1 MATKKQIPK
10 DEKFEN
16 TDLDLFEV
24 LAALD
29 KKDYD
34 YYDRLTEDQKKKFV
48 PYMMTLWMS
57 CIKGNSTLQGYYV
70 MNTEYTA
77 NKYLFNENVQKH
89 PKLQWL
95 MLCAASPGLGKQF
108 HQWIPHIK
116 EKVSKLKEP
125 ASIKDIKD
133 YYSKIYPRTNE
144 STLKEFAE
152 MFVNEHKRKVY
163 LSETFPNLKLED
175 IETLN
180 QLITDE
186 DIREYERQ
194 RGN

>member
-1 MATKKQIPK
+1 MAKEKIDVT
-10 DEKFEN
+10 EKFEKQ
-16 TDLDLFEV
+16 DLDLFEV

-29 KKDYD
+29 KKDYG
-34 YYDRLTEDQKKKFV
+34 YYDKLTEEQKKKFV

-57 CIKGNSTLQGYYV
+57 AIKGNGSLQGYYV

-116 EKVSKLKEP
+116 ERVSKLRESARVKEV
-125 ASIKDIKD
+125 KEFYK
-133 YYSKIYPRTNE
+133 KIYPK
-144 STLKEFAE
+144 SDDKTLQEFSEA
-152 MFVNEHKRKVY
+152 FVEDHKRKRY
-163 LSETFPNLKLED
+163 LAETFPNLKIED

-180 QLITDE
+180 TIVTDE
-186 DIREYERQ
+186 DIREYERE

>member
-1 MATKKQIPK
+1 MAKEKLSK
-10 DEKFEN
+10 DEKFEKQ
-16 TDLDLFEV
+16 DLDLFEV

-29 KKDYD
+29 KKDYG
-34 YYDRLTEDQKKKFV
+34 YYDRLTEEQQKKFV
-48 PYMMTLWMS
+48 PYMMVLWMS
-57 CIKGNSTLQGYYV
+57 CIKGNKDLQGYYL
-70 MNTEYTA
+70 MNTDYSA

-95 MLCAASPGLGKQF
+95 MLCASSPGIGKQF

-116 EKVSKLKEP
+116 ERVRKLKEP
-125 ASIKDIKD
+125 ATVKDIKE
-133 YYSKIYPRTNE
+133 YYTKIYPKTDE

-152 MFVNEHKRKVY
+152 AFVQDHKRKIY
-163 LSETFPNLKLED
+163 LSETFPNLKVED
-175 IETLN
+175 IDTLN

-186 DIREYERQ
+186 DIREYERE